1 MCALNWQSFNVYRNL
16 TMLHLLNRRTF
27 SSALLLPAWAVGMTQ
42 VHASSA
48 TVGQAAPDFTATDT
62 LGKSHQLSGFKGKL
76 VVLEWTNPGCPFV
89 VKHYGGNMQA
99 MQKEFTAKGV
109 VWLSINSTSKDA
121 SDFLIPAKLM
131 AWNAEKKASASAV
144 LMDESG
150 KIGQLYSAKTTPHM
164 YIINPQG
171 VLVYAGAIDSV
182 PSARIDDIKTATNYV
197 RQGLNEALAGKV
209 ISVASTRAYGCS
221 VKYKDA

>member
-1 MCALNWQSFNVYRNL
+1 
-16 TMLHLLNRRTF
+16 MLSRRTF
-27 SSALLLPAWAVGMTQ
+27 SSTLLLPALAVGVTQ
-42 VHASSA
+42 THAA
-48 TVGQAAPDFTATDT
+48 TVGQAAPDFSALDA
-62 LGKSHQLSGFKGKL
+62 LGKSHKLSDFKGKH

-99 MQKEFTAKGV
+99 LQKEFTAKGV
-109 VWLSINSTSKDA
+109 VWLSVNSTNKDA
-121 SDFLIPAKLM
+121 SDYLAPAKLM
-131 AWNAEKKASASAV
+131 AWTVEKKAGASAV

-150 KIGQLYSAKTTPHM
+150 KIGQLYSARTTPHM
-164 YIINPQG
+164 YIINPKG

-182 PSARIDDIKTATNYV
+182 PSARVDDIKTATNYV
-197 RQGLNEALAGKV
+197 RQGLNETLGGKP